1 MYLWCTLHSGLKT
14 QWMLANLMIIVVSL
28 YHFGYSLLMI
38 CLVSWSNVTSFL
50 NESLVAPKRLF
61 EKKIR
66 ETTKKKIFGTAN
78 VKSCVSHIFRIE
90 YSGSSPQLK
99 PHTSQRSSEREIVC
113 VSKTIFMPLCT
124 SEKSVSDVSFFFF
137 LQNRLL
143 HFSVWEEHRQSIAS
157 NFVVGPTVCLIYVL
171 GIWPY
176 GMAVWYIP
184 VFRLNLCWQTF
195 SH

>member
-1 MYLWCTLHSGLKT
+1 MYGFLVKCY
-14 QWMLANLMIIVVSL
+14 IISKWI
-28 YHFGYSLLMI
+28 FGYSEEAF
-38 CLVSWSNVTSFL
+38 W
-50 NESLVAPKRLF
+50 
-61 EKKIR
+61 
-66 ETTKKKIFGTAN
+66 KKKLPRDSEKIFLTGN

-99 PHTSQRSSEREIVC
+99 PHTSRRSS
-113 VSKTIFMPLCT
+113 
-124 SEKSVSDVSFFFF
+124 SEKLYVFQKQFSCHCALRKSRWVMCLSFF

-176 GMAVWYIP
+176 GMAYQY
-184 VFRLNLCWQTF
+184 FD
-195 SH
+195 

>member
-1 MYLWCTLHSGLKT
+1 
-14 QWMLANLMIIVVSL
+14 MIIVVSL

-38 CLVSWSNVTSFL
+38 CLVSWSNIISFL
-50 NESLVAPKRLF
+50 NGFLVVPKRLF
-61 EKKIR
+61 NKNFK
-66 ETTKKKIFGTAN
+66 TTENFFYRKCEIMRLT
-78 VKSCVSHIFRIE
+78 HFRIE

-99 PHTSQRSSEREIVC
+99 PHTSRRNSSEKLYVFQKQFSCHCALR
-113 VSKTIFMPLCT
+113 
-124 SEKSVSDVSFFFF
+124 KSRWVMCLFF

-176 GMAVWYIP
+176 GMAVLP
-184 VFRLNLCWQTF
+184 VLWLNL
-195 SH
+195 

>member
-1 MYLWCTLHSGLKT
+1 MFGFLVKCYIISKWIFGCSEDALWKKT
-14 QWMLANLMIIVVSL
+14 PRDN
-28 YHFGYSLLMI
+28 
-38 CLVSWSNVTSFL
+38 
-50 NESLVAPKRLF
+50 
-61 EKKIR
+61 EKKSFF
-66 ETTKKKIFGTAN
+66 TGN

-99 PHTSQRSSEREIVC
+99 PHTSRQCSSEKLYVFQKQFSCHCALR
-113 VSKTIFMPLCT
+113 
-124 SEKSVSDVSFFFF
+124 KSRWVMSFFF

-176 GMAVWYIP
+176 GMAV
-184 VFRLNLCWQTF
+184 RRNLC
-195 SH
+195 